1 MIKAVCRAGLSA
13 SALWGLML
21 AAAAAQEARVAQV
34 APRTQS
40 VPHANPPQTTGQ
52 QTTGQQTAAV
62 QPAPAAPQVPTRVEI
77 LNFDNWA
84 VTCNEFAEGP
94 RTKRCSALLQIMQ
107 QNTNQTVFTWTV
119 GLDERKQMMAVMQT
133 PTGVVIA
140 PGIELEIGKLATQ
153 KIPFTSCEPGR
164 CIATMTVDANLLREM
179 TTSPT
184 AEAVIQ
190 GSQGNTVQFSIQ
202 MKGFDRAY
210 AALK

>member
-1 MIKAVCRAGLSA
+1 MIKVACRIGLSA
-13 SALWGLML
+13 CALWGWTLS
-21 AAAAAQEARVAQV
+21 APAQESRVAQF

-40 VPHANPPQTTGQ
+40 TPHPNPP

-84 VTCNEFAEGP
+84 VTCNEFADGP
-94 RTKRCSALLQIMQ
+94 RSKRCSALLQIMQ

-119 GLDERKQMMAVMQT
+119 GLDERKQLMAVMQT
-133 PTGVVIA
+133 PTGVVLA
-140 PGIELEIGKLATQ
+140 PGIEFKIGKLTQ
-153 KIPFTSCEPGR
+153 KVPFTSCEPGR
-164 CIATMTVDANLLREM
+164 CIATIAVDANLLREM
-179 TTSPT
+179 TASPT
-184 AEAVIQ
+184 AEATIQ

>member
-1 MIKAVCRAGLSA
+1 MIKVAYRIGLSA
-13 SALWGLML
+13 CALWGWTLS
-21 AAAAAQEARVAQV
+21 APAQESRVAQF

-40 VPHANPPQTTGQ
+40 TPHANPPQTTGQ

-84 VTCNEFAEGP
+84 VTCNEFADGP
-94 RTKRCSALLQIMQ
+94 RSKRCSALLQIMQ

-119 GLDERKQMMAVMQT
+119 GLDERKQLMAVMQT
-133 PTGVVIA
+133 PTGVVLA
-140 PGIELEIGKLATQ
+140 PGIEFKIGKLTQ
-153 KIPFTSCEPGR
+153 KVPFTSCEPGR
-164 CIATMTVDANLLREM
+164 CIATIAVDANLLREM
-179 TTSPT
+179 TASPT
-184 AEAVIQ
+184 AEATIQ